1 MITIGVIFRI
11 DKTEN
16 NDVYVFNKQLID
28 YLLNEN
34 IKIIPLISY
43 DIDFI
48 KKCNGFILPGGDFKT
63 IDFLVIKYA
72 YENNIPILGIC
83 LGMQSMGEYFN
94 GKLENTLFHYSK
106 DNYVHDV
113 IIDKTSKLFNILG
126 NCIIKV
132 NSRHK
137 QRLIN
142 TNIKVSAISKD
153 GIIEAIEDK
162 SKKFFIGVQW
172 HPESMISYDK
182 LEKKLLDSFIKSC
195 KEEIK

>member
-94 GKLENTLFHYSK
+94 GKLGNTLFHYSK
-106 DNYVHDV
+106 DNYAHDV

-195 KEEIK
+195 KEE

>member
-106 DNYVHDV
+106 DNYAHDV

-137 QRLIN
+137 QSLIN

-182 LEKKLLDSFIKSC
+182 LEKRLLDSFIKSC
-195 KEEIK
+195 KEE

>member
-94 GKLENTLFHYSK
+94 GKLGNTLFHYSK

-137 QRLIN
+137 QKLIN
-142 TNIKVSAISKD
+142 TNIKASAISKD

-182 LEKKLLDSFIKSC
+182 LEKRLLDSFIKSC
-195 KEEIK
+195 KEE

>member
-94 GKLENTLFHYSK
+94 GKLGNTLFHYSK

-182 LEKKLLDSFIKSC
+182 LEKRLLDSFIKSC
-195 KEEIK
+195 KEE